1 MTNKEK
7 SCKQLICE
15 LDILIEQDFQKAKQ
29 DLEDFKK
36 SPSVFNLF
44 EINENTEE
52 LEDVECQISSIFADD
67 EVRSIDHE

>member
-7 SCKQLICE
+7 SCQQLICE
-15 LDILIEQDFQKAKQ
+15 LDILIEQDFQRAKQ
-29 DLEDFKK
+29 DLENFKN

-44 EINENTEE
+44 EINENTDS
-52 LEDVECQISSIFADD
+52 LEDPESQIFSIFADD

>member
-7 SCKQLICE
+7 SCQQLICE

-29 DLEDFKK
+29 DLEDFKN

-44 EINENTEE
+44 EINENTD
-52 LEDVECQISSIFADD
+52 DVECQISSIFADD

>member
-29 DLEDFKK
+29 DLEDFKN

-44 EINENTEE
+44 EINENTEDPE
-52 LEDVECQISSIFADD
+52 SQIFSIFADD

>member
-29 DLEDFKK
+29 DLENFKN

-52 LEDVECQISSIFADD
+52 LEDPESQIFSIFADD

>member
-29 DLEDFKK
+29 DLEDFKN

-44 EINENTEE
+44 EINENTDS

-67 EVRSIDHE
+67 EIRSIDHE

>member
-7 SCKQLICE
+7 SCQQLICE

-29 DLEDFKK
+29 DLENFKN

-44 EINENTEE
+44 EINENTDS
-52 LEDVECQISSIFADD
+52 LDDVECQISSIFADD